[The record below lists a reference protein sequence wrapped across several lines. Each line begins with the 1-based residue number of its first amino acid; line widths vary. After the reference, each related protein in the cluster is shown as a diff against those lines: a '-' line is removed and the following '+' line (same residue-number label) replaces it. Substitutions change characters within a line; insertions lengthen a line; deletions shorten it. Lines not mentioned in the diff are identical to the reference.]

1 MKKLVVVL
9 CGLFLSTFAIAQEEH
24 GGTPVPT
31 SGEEHGG
38 KPVGEEPPLAEPAPE
53 AVGQQKAEEHAGHPV
68 GKEQAIK
75 KGKGKKKGLYK
86 KYKPQ
91 RHPKAHQRGRSK
103 RR

>member
-9 CGLFLSTFAIAQEEH
+9 CGLFLSTFAMAQEEH
-24 GGTPVPT
+24 GGTPV
-31 SGEEHGG
+31 GEEHGG
-38 KPVGEEPPLAEPAPE
+38 QPVGEEPAGKT
-53 AVGQQKAEEHAGHPV
+53 VGQEKAEEHAGHPV

-86 KYKPQ
+86 KHKPQ
-91 RHPKAHQRGRSK
+91 RHPKAHKRGRSK